1 MFRKLLTI
9 AAVGCSLIWAQQGN
23 VIYPIAQQNMDAYQR
38 DQWNKGSG
46 TRTDLAP
53 KLEKEPTPNADCPM
67 TPEELQSVGRAW
79 DLQNSRASI
88 LTVVANAAALKTA
101 TESWHQRCD
110 GSDSS
115 STDTRSSIGLPEGE
129 R

>member
-1 MFRKLLTI
+1 MTTRLLVV
-9 AAVGCSLIWAQQGN
+9 AALVVSALWAQQGN
-23 VIYPIAQQNMDAYQR
+23 PIYPIATDNPNMY
-38 DQWNKGSG
+38 WNQPWSGG

-53 KLEKEPTPNADCPM
+53 KLEKEPTPNTDCPM
-67 TPEELQSVGRAW
+67 TPEELRSVSRAW

-101 TESWHQRCD
+101 TESWHQRCE
-110 GSDSS
+110 GADSS
-115 STDTRSSIGLPEGE
+115 STDTRSSIGLPEGK